1 MLKYFEKRRTQRP
14 RFGVWG
20 KVLENWIHKSSKCF
34 ELAEMALFLFFRST
48 QSLISLRPWIALS
61 WERCFA
67 WLCLRSSRSSTHSF
81 HCLYI
86 NSKNRTLATGPQ
98 RTISAMRRKIYSP
111 GSWQMWLAYTGSNC
125 KLMPGSET
133 GWGWISER
141 RIEEGK
147 GKFINIGDY
156 SEDSN
161 FIMWVRMLE
170 VIICTWTSYLML
182 GNNDG

>member
-1 MLKYFEKRRTQRP
+1 MFWVGRNGSFP
-14 RFGVWG
+14 F
-20 KVLENWIHKSSKCF
+20 I
-34 ELAEMALFLFFRST
+34 RST

-81 HCLYI
+81 HCFYI

-141 RIEEGK
+141 RIEEWK
-147 GKFINIGDY
+147 GKFINIGEY
-156 SEDSN
+156 SEDSKLYHVSKDAWSHN
-161 FIMWVRMLE
+161 TYLE
-170 VIICTWTSYLML
+170 QLFEAWKQWWLMNEL
-182 GNNDG
+182 ELP